1 MDLFLPRTTS
11 RSETI
16 KGMNVRCSFIKI
28 MGLCENLNEPIYKN
42 QRETKTKVFLG
53 TNVNVISLYSKA
65 DETYNKCYIS

>member
-1 MDLFLPRTTS
+1 
-11 RSETI
+11 
-16 KGMNVRCSFIKI
+16 

-65 DETYNKCYIS
+65 DETYNKSNIS